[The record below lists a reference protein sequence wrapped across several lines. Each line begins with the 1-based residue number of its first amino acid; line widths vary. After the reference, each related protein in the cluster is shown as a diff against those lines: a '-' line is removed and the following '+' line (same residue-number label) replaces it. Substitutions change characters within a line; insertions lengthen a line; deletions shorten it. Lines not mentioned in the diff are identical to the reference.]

1 MEEQQKI
8 QLGQLTNGLKKMEN
22 KEAKIYFLTQDTEG
36 RAIASVNLNYQYV
49 KYLNEAGYQAYIL
62 YEKKE
67 YKGVGEWLPK
77 EYSELPHANIESGE
91 LKVGPQD
98 FVIIPE
104 LYGHV
109 LDQIK
114 DMPCTKMVFCQAYD
128 YILETLQ
135 PGFSWVNY
143 GVTKCITTTDSQ
155 KEYISGLFPS
165 VEVSVIKP
173 SVPGY
178 FKPSK
183 KPKTPLVAVHTR
195 DPRDTMKII
204 KEFYLRNPQF
214 KWLTFRDMRNM
225 PREEFAKVLGE
236 SCVGVWVDRISGFG
250 TFPIECMAS
259 KTPVI
264 GNLPILKPD
273 WMSQE
278 NGLWVYDESKI
289 VEVLGNYIKNWLEDN
304 LPEKLYEEM
313 DKTITPYNEKD
324 ERDAVVSYF
333 ENLFNEKTT
342 EFKNSINKLSPV
354 GVNA

>member
-1 MEEQQKI
+1 
-8 QLGQLTNGLKKMEN
+8 
-22 KEAKIYFLTQDTEG
+22 
-36 RAIASVNLNYQYV
+36 
-49 KYLNEAGYQAYIL
+49 
-62 YEKKE
+62 
-67 YKGVGEWLPK
+67 
-77 EYSELPHANIESGE
+77 
-91 LKVGPQD
+91 
-98 FVIIPE
+98 
-104 LYGHV
+104 
-109 LDQIK
+109 
-114 DMPCTKMVFCQAYD
+114 
-128 YILETLQ
+128 
-135 PGFSWVNY
+135 
-143 GVTKCITTTDSQ
+143 
-155 KEYISGLFPS
+155 
-165 VEVSVIKP
+165 
-173 SVPGY
+173 
-178 FKPSK
+178 
-183 KPKTPLVAVHTR
+183 
-195 DPRDTMKII
+195 
-204 KEFYLRNPQF
+204 
-214 KWLTFRDMRNM
+214 M

>member
-1 MEEQQKI
+1 MEQQLS
-8 QLGQLTNGLKKMEN
+8 QLQTGLTKMKN

-36 RAIASVNLNYQYV
+36 RAIASVAINYQYV
-49 KYLNEAGYQAYIL
+49 KILKEAGYNASIL

-67 YKGVGEWLPK
+67 YKGVSEWLPK
-77 EYSELPHANIESGE
+77 EYAELPHASIETGE
-91 LKVGPQD
+91 LRVGPQD

-109 LDQIK
+109 LEQIK
-114 DMPCTKMVFCQAYD
+114 EMPCTKMIFCQAYD

-135 PGFSWVNY
+135 PGFSWSNY

-155 KEYISGLFPS
+155 KEYINNLFPS
-165 VEVSVIKP
+165 IQTDVIKP
-173 SVPGY
+173 SIPEY
-178 FKPSK
+178 FKASK
-183 KPKTPLVAVHTR
+183 KPKTPLVAIHTR

-214 KWLTFRDMRNM
+214 KWLTFRDMRNIS
-225 PREEFAKVLGE
+225 REEFATILGE
-236 SCVGVWVDRISGFG
+236 ACVGVWVDRVSGFG
-250 TFPIECMAS
+250 TFPLEAMAC

-273 WMSQE
+273 WLSQE

-289 VEVLGNYIKNWLEDN
+289 GEVLGNYVKNWLEDN
-304 LPEKLYEEM
+304 LPDKLYEEM
-313 DKTITPYNEKD
+313 EKTIKPYSEENERN
-324 ERDAVVSYF
+324 EVVTYF
-333 ENLFNEKTT
+333 DGLFKEKTE
-342 EFKNSINKLSPV
+342 EFNNSINKLSPV

>member
-1 MEEQQKI
+1 MEMEK
-8 QLGQLTNGLKKMEN
+8 QLSQLTTGLSKMEN

-36 RAIASVNLNYQYV
+36 RAVASVNLNYQYV
-49 KYLNEAGYQAYIL
+49 KYLNEAGFNAHIL
-62 YEKKE
+62 YEKKD

-77 EYSELPHANIESGE
+77 EYTELPHANIESGE

-109 LDQIK
+109 LEQIK

-135 PGFSWVNY
+135 PGFSWINY

-173 SVPGY
+173 SIPEY
-178 FKPSK
+178 FKTSK
-183 KPKTPLVAVHTR
+183 KPKTPLVAIHTR
-195 DPRDTMKII
+195 DPRETMKII

-225 PREEFAKVLGE
+225 SREEFAKVLGE
-236 SCVGVWVDRISGFG
+236 ACVGVWVDRISGFG
-250 TFPIECMAS
+250 TFPLESMSC

-273 WMSQE
+273 WLSQE

-304 LPEKLYEEM
+304 LPAKLYEEM
-313 DKTITPYNEKD
+313 EKTVAPYKEED
-324 ERDAVVSYF
+324 ERNAVVSYF
-333 ENLFNEKTT
+333 ENLFNEKTE

-354 GVNA
+354 GANA

>member
-1 MEEQQKI
+1 MEMEK
-8 QLGQLTNGLKKMEN
+8 QLSQLKSGLSKMEN

-49 KYLNEAGYQAYIL
+49 KYLKEAGFNAYIL

-67 YKGVGEWLPK
+67 YKGVGDWLPK

-109 LDQIK
+109 LEQIK

-143 GVTKCITTTDSQ
+143 GVTKCITTTESQ

-173 SVPGY
+173 SIPEY

-195 DPRDTMKII
+195 DPRETMKII

-225 PREEFAKVLGE
+225 SREEFAKVLGE

-250 TFPIECMAS
+250 TFPLEAMNCN
-259 KTPVI
+259 TPVI

-289 VEVLGNYIKNWLEDN
+289 VEVLGNYVKNWLEDN
-304 LPEKLYEEM
+304 LPSKLYEEM
-313 DKTITPYNEKD
+313 AKTVVPYKEED
-324 ERDAVVSYF
+324 ERKSVISYF
-333 ENLFNEKTT
+333 TNLFNEKTE

>member
-1 MEEQQKI
+1 MEQQLS
-8 QLGQLTNGLKKMEN
+8 QLQTGLTKMKN

-36 RAIASVNLNYQYV
+36 RAIASVAINYQYV
-49 KYLNEAGYQAYIL
+49 KILKEAGYNASIL

-67 YKGVGEWLPK
+67 YKGVSEWLPK
-77 EYSELPHANIESGE
+77 EYAELPHASIETGE
-91 LKVGPQD
+91 LRVGPQD

-109 LDQIK
+109 LEQIK
-114 DMPCTKMVFCQAYD
+114 EMPCTKMIFCQAYD

-135 PGFSWVNY
+135 PGFSWTNY

-155 KEYISGLFPS
+155 KEYINNLFPS
-165 VEVSVIKP
+165 IQTDVIKP
-173 SVPGY
+173 SIPEY
-178 FKPSK
+178 FKVSK
-183 KPKTPLVAVHTR
+183 KPKTPLVAIHTR

-214 KWLTFRDMRNM
+214 KWLTFRDMRNIS
-225 PREEFAKVLGE
+225 REEFATILGE
-236 SCVGVWVDRISGFG
+236 ACVGVWVDRISGFG
-250 TFPIECMAS
+250 TFPLEAMAC

-273 WMSQE
+273 WLSQE

-289 VEVLGNYIKNWLEDN
+289 GEVLGNYVKNWLEDN
-304 LPEKLYEEM
+304 LPDRLYEEM
-313 DKTITPYNEKD
+313 EKTIKPYSEENERN
-324 ERDAVVSYF
+324 EVVTYF
-333 ENLFNEKTT
+333 DGLFKEKTE
-342 EFKNSINKLSPV
+342 EFNNSINKLSPV

>member
-1 MEEQQKI
+1 MEQQLS
-8 QLGQLTNGLKKMEN
+8 QLQTGLTKMKN

-36 RAIASVNLNYQYV
+36 RAIASVAINYQYV
-49 KYLNEAGYQAYIL
+49 KILKEAGYNASIL

-67 YKGVGEWLPK
+67 YKGVSEWLPK
-77 EYSELPHANIESGE
+77 EYAELPHASIETGE
-91 LKVGPQD
+91 LRVGPQD

-109 LDQIK
+109 LEQIK
-114 DMPCTKMVFCQAYD
+114 EMPCTKMIFCQAYD

-135 PGFSWVNY
+135 PGFSWTNY

-155 KEYISGLFPS
+155 KEYINNLFPS
-165 VEVSVIKP
+165 IQTDVIKP
-173 SVPGY
+173 SIPEY
-178 FKPSK
+178 FKVSK
-183 KPKTPLVAVHTR
+183 KPKTPLVAIHTR

-214 KWLTFRDMRNM
+214 KWLTFRDMRNIS
-225 PREEFAKVLGE
+225 REEFATILGE
-236 SCVGVWVDRISGFG
+236 ACVGVWVDRISGFG
-250 TFPIECMAS
+250 TFPLEAMAC

-273 WMSQE
+273 WLSQE

-289 VEVLGNYIKNWLEDN
+289 GEVLGNYVKNWLEDN
-304 LPEKLYEEM
+304 LPDKLYEEM
-313 DKTITPYNEKD
+313 EKTIKPYSEENERN
-324 ERDAVVSYF
+324 EVVTYF
-333 ENLFNEKTT
+333 DGLFKEKTE
-342 EFKNSINKLSPV
+342 EFNNSINKLSPV